1 MAEAK
6 FSSWVG
12 PVHERVFCYFEPH
25 NPNPL
30 LVLLGSHCLEA
41 LMRRAEHSFKGAF
54 DLITVNLDRIVFY
67 LAAWGFEVPRGEGF
81 TRSDESD
88 AEYLGRRDC
97 GDHGTLIQRV
107 WQKARTSRHWHDRKT
122 ERFNPVLGCPTIRL
136 GTPRFAD
143 GEKAARLWRS
153 LRVPAGVSHQLVTEG
168 KPALTIIHVE
178 GPSALGMGDYHYE

>member
-1 MAEAK
+1 M
-6 FSSWVG
+6 
-12 PVHERVFCYFEPH
+12 
-25 NPNPL
+25 
-30 LVLLGSHCLEA
+30 EA